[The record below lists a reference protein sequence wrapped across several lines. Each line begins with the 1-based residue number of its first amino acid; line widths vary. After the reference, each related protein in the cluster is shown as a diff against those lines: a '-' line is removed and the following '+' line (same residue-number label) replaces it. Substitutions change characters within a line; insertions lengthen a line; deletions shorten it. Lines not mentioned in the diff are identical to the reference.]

1 MKTLVIGVMLLGV
14 TLGFTSCDEDDPLP
28 VERTTTTQLS
38 EAEINSLLFVR
49 EEEKV
54 ARDVYTTLY
63 EKWNSVIF
71 DNISSSEQ
79 AHMDAILGL
88 LDKYGIPDPVG
99 DNGVGVF
106 KNTELQALYND
117 LVTQGSASVLD
128 ALIVG
133 ATIEDLDLF
142 DLKEKL
148 TTIEHDDLELVF
160 NSLLKGSRNHL
171 RAFYSSILLAG
182 GTYIPQYITQEE
194 FDAVVNS
201 PTEKGL

>member
-1 MKTLVIGVMLLGV
+1 MKTLVIGTMLLGV
-14 TLGFTSCDEDDPLP
+14 ALGFTSCDEDDPLP
-28 VERTTTTQLS
+28 VERTATTQLS
-38 EAEINSLLFVR
+38 QDEINSLLFVR

-63 EKWNSVIF
+63 EKWNIVIF
-71 DNISSSEQ
+71 ANISSSEQ
-79 AHMDAILGL
+79 SHMDAVLAL
-88 LDKYGIPDPVG
+88 LDKYDIPDPVG

-106 KNTELQALYND
+106 KNTELQVLYND
-117 LVTQGSASVLD
+117 LVTQGSDSILD

-148 TTIEHDDLELVF
+148 TTIEHDDLALVF

-201 PTEKGL
+201 PIEKGH

>member
-28 VERTTTTQLS
+28 VERTTSIQLS
-38 EAEINSLLFVR
+38 KDEINNLLFVR

-54 ARDVYTTLY
+54 ARDVYNTLY
-63 EKWNSVIF
+63 EKWNVAIF
-71 DNISSSEQ
+71 ANISSSEQ
-79 AHMDAILGL
+79 SHMDAILGL

-99 DNGVGVF
+99 DNGVGIF

-117 LVTQGSASVLD
+117 LVTQGSASSLD

-160 NSLLKGSRNHL
+160 NNLLKGSRNHL

-182 GTYIPQYITQEE
+182 GTYVPQYITQEE